1 MSLLHTLGLASQALN
16 TQSRS
21 LETIAENLAH
31 ADDPHYSRRRVVRQ
45 SLPGAWSAGGV
56 AARSG
61 PVNGAAPRVAG
72 VVRERDQ
79 LVERR
84 LRQATAERDAAEA
97 MEKVWRSLE
106 DLLDEPSG
114 AGSISRLWNDLEQAV
129 LEWTGRPD
137 DSGVRRVVVERAS
150 DLAAGIQK
158 LAQGLS
164 EIKQSEEEALD
175 RDIERVK
182 ELLRELARLNGSI
195 RQAERGFGAYGEIR
209 YANDLRDRR
218 DAILR
223 ELSAFAPF
231 TVRETASDT
240 KDEPDLR
247 IELNGKI
254 LVQGDTVIP
263 DLDDYWRSIDLEKE
277 LAGQS
282 GLLEAHLDVQ
292 GKLGG
297 PDEPGTLRWALETMA
312 KGLQE
317 KTLELL
323 GVELFS
329 TTAGPSVAENLTV
342 HPELLEN
349 PSQLQASEDQIRA
362 WLLWLQGSPSDES
375 TGATEPHPLETY
387 RNEIVAGVGE
397 WSRAAERARMAAED
411 RVTHLE
417 AIRQSEVGV
426 SPDEEMIALVA
437 TEKAY
442 AAAAQLVRALDQA
455 LGTVIELLGGAGR

>member
-45 SLPGAWSAGGV
+45 SLPAAWSAGGV

-61 PVNGAAPRVAG
+61 PVNGAGPGVAA

-84 LRQATAERDAAEA
+84 LRQATAERDAADA
-97 MEKVWRSLE
+97 MEKVWRYLE

-129 LEWTGRPD
+129 LEWTGRPGD
-137 DSGVRRVVVERAS
+137 DGVRRVVVERAS

-195 RQAERGFGAYGEIR
+195 RQAERGFGVYGETR

-263 DLDDYWRSIDLEKE
+263 DLDDYWDSPDVKKE
-277 LAGQS
+277 LAGQN
-282 GLLEAHLDVQ
+282 GLLAAHIGVQDKLDDLQ
-292 GKLGG
+292 M
-297 PDEPGTLRWALETMA
+297 ALEAMA
-312 KGLQE
+312 KALQE
-317 KTLELL
+317 KTNTQL

-329 TTAGPSVAENLTV
+329 TSPTDATVAESLEVREELRND
-342 HPELLEN
+342 PSLLEVG
-349 PSQLQASEDQIRA
+349 DDRIRA
-362 WLLWLQGSPSDES
+362 WLGWLQDSTTDPS

-387 RNEIVAGVGE
+387 RSEIVARVGE

-411 RVTHLE
+411 RVTHLQ

-442 AAAAQLVRALDQA
+442 AAAAQLVRTLDQA